1 MKIETV
7 MPCYNECVRVPAT
20 DDQPAELMGALHGNF
35 CDKEFHAVN
44 KALEI
49 APGLVEHVVSMV
61 DSRGQSEVRISGS
74 REAPMPFNTSAFN
87 DANEVYQAL
96 VYFARV
102 FAAQMGTQA
111 PGPAMRAWR
120 NLSGVIV
127 GLPADISP
135 NGARYVVGVMATWL
149 KLQLESIFDQAN
161 PDDVLEFHDRMREL
175 FQINA
180 RWPRTARPEFSQMPC
195 PTEGC
200 RGRVAV
206 YPPQDFGDDQVIKCE
221 KCSRVFPQGDY
232 DFYWRLFK
240 QVAAES
246 DPRKRHLLKK
256 YGAA

>member
-1 MKIETV
+1 MKIEAI

-20 DDQPAELMGALHGNF
+20 DDQPAQLMGALHGSF
-35 CDKEFHAVN
+35 CDKEFFRVQ
-44 KALEI
+44 KALEVV
-49 APGLVEHVVSMV
+49 PELVQHVVSMV
-61 DSRGQSEVRISGS
+61 SSSGQSDVRVSGS
-74 REAPMPFNTSAFN
+74 REAPLPFNGAAFN

-102 FAAQMGTQA
+102 FADQMNVQP
-111 PGPAMRAWR
+111 PGAAMRAWR
-120 NLSGVIV
+120 NRTGVIM

-135 NGARYVVGVMATWL
+135 DGARYVVGTMATWL
-149 KLQLESIFDQAN
+149 KINLEAISDQN
-161 PDDVLEFHDRMREL
+161 PDDFMEFHDRMREV

-195 PTEGC
+195 PSEGC
-200 RGRVAV
+200 KGRVAV
-206 YPPQDFGDDQVIKCE
+206 YPPHDFGDDQVVKCE
-221 KCSRVFPQGDY
+221 KCGRVFPEGEY

-240 QVAAES
+240 QVTAEE